1 MPLLSR
7 SFRGYHQKWN
17 TLDHI
22 LLLGEWENVV
32 YPTKSEPLWLFNRGN
47 FTIWY
52 GNEAFSNGHNIL
64 WQENFYKFSF
74 VGILQCLWQIRKGP
88 NVCKMC
94 AQQLRLQNMSLNQH
108 GSDAWSSD
116 SKSSDRE
123 ISDESS
129 DKNSDWVCWAFPART
144 LWSALAFSRVLWIAK
159 STENF
164 HHFFKSSFSIPT
176 LQWCPRYELQVPMK
190 GEGMGGIHWAAR
202 S

>member
-1 MPLLSR
+1 MA
-7 SFRGYHQKWN
+7 
-17 TLDHI
+17 
-22 LLLGEWENVV
+22 
-32 YPTKSEPLWLFNRGN
+32 TKHFQMAIIYCDKK
-47 FTIWY
+47 T
-52 GNEAFSNGHNIL
+52 
-64 WQENFYKFSF
+64 YKFGL

-116 SKSSDRE
+116 SKSSDNKK

-164 HHFFKSSFSIPT
+164 HYFSKVPSPFLLCSDVHAMSCRFQWKEKVWEASTEPQGTSQCAFPLLCIALHCIA
-176 LQWCPRYELQVPMK
+176 LQGTSQCAFPLHCFALQC
-190 GEGMGGIHWAAR
+190 IAR
-202 S
+202 N